1 MTKIKEMIKEV
12 AFGVTN
18 RCNFQSTDQL
28 FDLQGTDTDLF
39 VSLYDYD
46 ESVIEYYTK
55 KESLSGYDGLI
66 YMPEEFILDVDGSS
80 IRNARDKLFGL
91 VNMLDEYGL
100 YYRIYF
106 SGTGFHIGIH
116 KSAFKWKPSAN
127 LHLRVKEE
135 LTKAGV
141 FEFADPS
148 VTDKTR
154 IIRLVNTK
162 NTKSG
167 LYKVC
172 IEDKLKILTEDD
184 DVFRK
189 ELIKI
194 ASKPRNI
201 DYEDIEMNAPVFDVL
216 DKETPKEK
224 PKVKI
229 RDKRDPVATTCIQKM
244 LDGAP
249 HGKRH
254 MVALRIASHLRWNF
268 PENIVRLIMEDWR
281 IKVSEGAQS
290 EFKKEEM
297 DGIVEGCYTGHDG
310 QGYRYGAD
318 DAVIKFYCD
327 SNCTLHRGAKAENV
341 MDSSSMEDELINFY
355 AQDLKPLNLGEPYGQ
370 DFPVYPGETVIL
382 QAPPASMKTMLL
394 QNWVNYFKRPTYFVE
409 MEMSPRQ
416 IWSRF
421 VQIEMGW
428 DEKQLAEHYKK
439 MKNGMDK
446 RFEWLKVDYSAPYA
460 HELER
465 RITALPVKPEIV
477 IIDHLGLFKSKQ
489 KDNNMKVEEASQAI
503 MELAVRQ
510 NVIVFAVSEVSKAAF
525 KEGMDISSSRGS
537 FRIAYNANKL
547 ISLKPYKNKETG
559 LVELLDI
566 KSDKNREKEHLY
578 VRLTVNNVR
587 IEKEA
592 L

>member
-1 MTKIKEMIKEV
+1 MRE
-12 AFGVTN
+12 
-18 RCNFQSTDQL
+18 
-28 FDLQGTDTDLF
+28 
-39 VSLYDYD
+39 
-46 ESVIEYYTK
+46 K
-55 KESLSGYDGLI
+55 KQQQQ
-66 YMPEEFILDVDGSS
+66 P
-80 IRNARDKLFGL
+80 
-91 VNMLDEYGL
+91 
-100 YYRIYF
+100 
-106 SGTGFHIGIH
+106 
-116 KSAFKWKPSAN
+116 
-127 LHLRVKEE
+127 
-135 LTKAGV
+135 
-141 FEFADPS
+141 DPS
-148 VTDKTR
+148 MFEGM
-154 IIRLVNTK
+154 
-162 NTKSG
+162 S
-167 LYKVC
+167 
-172 IEDKLKILTEDD
+172 EDEIFK
-184 DVFRK
+184 R
-189 ELIKI
+189 ELIKL
-194 ASKPRNI
+194 ASNPRNV
-201 DYEDIEMNAPVFDVL
+201 DYEDIELNNPVFDVR
-216 DKETPKEK
+216 DKEKPKEK
-224 PKVKI
+224 PEVKV
-229 RDKRDPVATTCIQKM
+229 RSTRDPVATTCIQKM

-281 IKVSEGAQS
+281 VRVSQDAQS

-318 DAVIKFYCD
+318 DPVIKFYCD
-327 SNCTLHRGAKAENV
+327 SKCTLHRGAKAENM

-370 DFPVYPGETVIL
+370 DFPVYPGETVII

-428 DEKQLAEHYKK
+428 DEKQLADHYKQ

-446 RFEWLKVDYSAPYA
+446 RFEWLTVDYSAPYP

-465 RITALPVKPEIV
+465 RITALPIKPEIV
-477 IIDHLGLFKSKQ
+477 IVDHLGLFKSKQ

-559 LVELLDI
+559 LVELIDI
-566 KSDKNREKEHLY
+566 KSDKNREKEHLFA
-578 VRLTVNNVR
+578 RLVVNNVR
-587 IEKEA
+587 IEKGGY
-592 L
+592 

>member
-1 MTKIKEMIKEV
+1 MEMIKEV
-12 AFGVTN
+12 AFGVSN
-18 RCNFQSTDQL
+18 RGNFQSKEEI

-46 ESVIEYYTK
+46 ETVVDYYAK
-55 KESLSGYDGLI
+55 KGSLSGYDGDI
-66 YMPEEFILDVDGSS
+66 FMPTEFILDVDGSS
-80 IRNARDKLFGL
+80 IRDARDKLMGL
-91 VNMLDEYGL
+91 SNVLDDCGL
-100 YYRIYF
+100 YYRVYF
-106 SGTGFHIGIH
+106 SGTGFHVGIH
-116 KSAFKWKPSAN
+116 ESAFKWEPSPN
-127 LHLRVKEE
+127 LHVRVKEE
-135 LTKAGV
+135 LTKVGIY
-141 FEFADPS
+141 EFADPS
-148 VTDKTR
+148 VSDKTR
-154 IIRLVNTK
+154 IIRLLNTK

-172 IEDKLKILTEDD
+172 IEDNLQILSSSDK
-184 DVFRK
+184 VFK
-189 ELIKI
+189 EELIKL
-194 ASKPRNI
+194 ASEPRNI
-201 DYEDIEMNAPVFDVL
+201 EYEDIEMNAPIFDVT
-216 DKETPKEK
+216 DKEKPKEK
-224 PKVKI
+224 PEVKV
-229 RDKRDPVATTCIQKM
+229 RSTRDPVATTCIQKM

-281 IKVSEGAQS
+281 VRVSQDAQS

-318 DAVIKFYCD
+318 DPVIKFYCD
-327 SNCTLHRGAKAENV
+327 SKCTLHRGAKAENM

-370 DFPVYPGETVIL
+370 DFPVYPGETVII

-428 DEKQLAEHYKK
+428 DEKQLADHYKQ

-446 RFEWLKVDYSAPYA
+446 RFEWLTVDYSSPYP

-465 RITALPVKPEIV
+465 RITALPIKPEIV
-477 IIDHLGLFKSKQ
+477 IVDHLGLFKSKQ

-559 LVELLDI
+559 LVELIDI
-566 KSDKNREKEHLY
+566 KSDKNREKEHLFA
-578 VRLTVNNVR
+578 RLVVNNVR
-587 IEKEA
+587 IEKGGY
-592 L
+592 